1 MKKYPVRGGERKMRL
16 VRDSVRRRGFRGDAH
31 RASGLFLGVVLATTL
46 VFNMGL
52 TLLQTQQAWAAFPG
66 ANGKIAFDSNR
77 DIDSEIFV
85 MNADGTDQDQLTA
98 NAAGDYCPAWSPDGS
113 KIAFDSDQDGDSEI
127 FVMDA
132 DGTDQD
138 QLTANGA
145 RDWCPVWSPDGT
157 KIAFQSDID
166 GDWEIFVMDA
176 DGTDQDKLTD
186 NAVFDDEDPNW
197 SPDGSKIAFSS
208 NRDGDWEIFVMDAD
222 GTDQDQLTANAAL
235 DERPDWQAIPL
246 VSITITSEPVEG
258 SGFVKVD
265 GSPITTPQTYSWVV
279 GETHTLEALSPVA
292 GAETGTQYVWASW
305 TDGGGA
311 SHDYVVLAAPAKVN
325 ATYGTQYYLTMQANP
340 SEGGTVSP
348 SSGWHSAGESVPIQA
363 SPAGGYV
370 LSSWSGSGTGNY
382 TGNALSATVTMNGPI
397 TETANFA
404 RATCGPTAAYGS
416 AMAAEVVYMRYVRDQ
431 QMGSTPTGRILR
443 DGWNAFY
450 YLWSPTLARAIA
462 SSELLRGLFR
472 VLFAPLLGT
481 VYLAGATFTAIS
493 WAGDIASIAAFAVAA
508 TLSTATY
515 IIAPVLALRAA
526 VKWRRRKT

>member
-1 MKKYPVRGGERKMRL
+1 MKKYPVRGGEGKMRL
-16 VRDSVRRRGFRGDAH
+16 VRDSLRRRGFRGHGH
-31 RASGLFLGVVLATTL
+31 RAGRLLLGVVLTTTL
-46 VFNMGL
+46 ILSMGL
-52 TLLQTQQAWAAFPG
+52 TLLPTQQAWAAFPG
-66 ANGKIAFDSNR
+66 ANGKIAFISNR
-77 DIDSEIFV
+77 DGDFEIFV
-85 MNADGTDQDQLTA
+85 MDADGADQDQLTDNTA
-98 NAAGDYCPAWSPDGS
+98 VDYSPVWSPDGS
-113 KIAFDSDQDGDSEI
+113 KIAFISDRDGDYEI

-132 DGTDQD
+132 DGADQD
-138 QLTANGA
+138 QLT
-145 RDWCPVWSPDGT
+145 
-157 KIAFQSDID
+157 
-166 GDWEIFVMDA
+166 
-176 DGTDQDKLTD
+176 D
-186 NAVFDDEDPNW
+186 NA
-197 SPDGSKIAFSS
+197 A
-208 NRDGDWEIFVMDAD
+208 GDR
-222 GTDQDQLTANAAL
+222 N
-235 DERPDWQAIPL
+235 PDWQAIPL
-246 VSITITSEPVEG
+246 VSITITSEPVQG

-279 GETHTLEALSPVA
+279 GETHGLEALSPVA

-340 SEGGTVSP
+340 SAGGTVSP

-382 TGNALSATVTMNGPI
+382 TGTAASAIVTMNGPI